1 MTDSDGA
8 GDGQSPVYL
17 VDGSGYIFRAFYA
30 LPPMTRPD
38 GTPVNAV
45 YGFTNMLGKLV
56 EDSEAS
62 HLAVIFDT
70 ARKTFRNDIYP
81 EYKANRPPP
90 PDELIPQFDLIREA
104 TRAFNLACIELP
116 GFEADDLIATF
127 ARRIAADGRD
137 VVIVSS
143 DKDLMQVVDDRI
155 RMLDPVKNRMVSPD
169 RRRLGRRRHRAGRSA
184 RRDRR

>member
-8 GDGQSPVYL
+8 GNGQGPVYL
-17 VDGSGYIFRAFYA
+17 IDGSGYIFRAFYA
-30 LPPMTRPD
+30 LPPMTRGD

-56 EDSEAS
+56 EDTEPS

-81 EYKANRPPP
+81 DYKANRPPP
-90 PDELIPQFDLIREA
+90 PEELIPQFDLIREA
-104 TRAFNLACIELP
+104 TRAFNIACIELP
-116 GFEADDLIATF
+116 GFEADDLITTF
-127 ARRIAADGRD
+127 ARRLAADGRD

-143 DKDLMQVVDDRI
+143 DKDLMQLITERVSMFDAI
-155 RMLDPVKNRMVSPD
+155 KNKKIGDISYI
-169 RRRLGRRRHRAGRSA
+169 
-184 RRDRR
+184 